1 MNSWA
6 ADICLRW
13 LKWLA
18 GGLVWGFRMSLVREL
33 VGRLWAGAWLVA
45 IYYIYKYV
53 VWKLRGGGLGERL

>member
-33 VGRLWAGAWLVA
+33 VGAGDNKKDRQKP
-45 IYYIYKYV
+45 I
-53 VWKLRGGGLGERL
+53 